1 MTHAT
6 RRSIGNA
13 LQFSFDTVGLV
24 SAWHGT
30 INLRLLLNPLMQRQL
45 TRQDLQLLV
54 PPVYIVLLL
63 WIAAGIW
70 LHAYRP
76 PKKQLVA
83 GRFANLIESV
93 ILASILIIVATF
105 FVRQLGAELSRSFVL
120 LFMPVCLIC
129 MLLAR
134 YLAVLARTAGEKMW
148 PAPERVAVLGNGAEA
163 CEVADRVRRADARSV
178 TLAGLIL
185 PGETSDEPALVAAGP
200 VLGTIQRLAE
210 VINRT
215 RLDRIIVANGCITD
229 REVDEC
235 GVISKRMGVVLSRAL
250 VVPSVAV
257 QVEFG
262 EHFGLPLLNVRP
274 IAFTRGQE
282 MVKRCFDIVLAG
294 AVILLLAPLIAA
306 AAILIKLTSEGPVFY
321 KSPRV
326 GRGGRYFTFVKFRS
340 MYAHKME
347 RRHVVERN
355 EKNGHLF
362 KMRNDPRITP
372 LGRFMRKYSIDELPQ
387 LFNVLRGEM
396 SLVGPRPLPAEDL
409 DPDGQSREFHAW
421 SEQRSRVLPGIT
433 GLWQINGR
441 SDLTFER
448 MIELDIEYI
457 RKWSLDLD
465 LRILLETPLVVLV
478 GKGAY

>member
-24 SAWHGT
+24 VAWQAT

-45 TRQDLQLLV
+45 TRQDLYLLA
-54 PPVYIVLLL
+54 PPVYVVLLL
-63 WIAAGIW
+63 WMTAGVW
-70 LHAYRP
+70 LGAYRP
-76 PKKQLVA
+76 PKKQLA
-83 GRFANLIESV
+83 GGRFANLIESV
-93 ILASILIIVATF
+93 ILASVLIIVATF
-105 FVRQLGAELSRSFVL
+105 FFRQFGAELSRSFVL
-120 LFMPVCLIC
+120 LFMPVCLLC

-134 YLAVLARTAGEKMW
+134 YFGVLARTAVENFW
-148 PAPERVAVLGNGAEA
+148 PAPERVAVLGDGVEA
-163 CEVADRVRRADARSV
+163 REVAKRVLSAGAHSV
-178 TLAGLIL
+178 TLAGVIL
-185 PGETSDEPALVAAGP
+185 PGENSEECASVAAGP

-215 RLDRIIVANGCITD
+215 QLDRIIVANGCITD

-235 GVISKRMGVVLSRAL
+235 GVISKRMGVVLSRAI

-262 EHFGLPLLNVRP
+262 EHFGLSLLNVRP

-282 MVKRCFDIVLAG
+282 IAKRCFDIVLAG
-294 AVILLLAPLIAA
+294 AGIILLAPLIAA
-306 AAILIKLTSEGPVFY
+306 AAILIKLTSDGPVFY
-321 KSPRV
+321 RSPRV
-326 GRGGRYFTFVKFRS
+326 GRGGRYFDFVKFRS
-340 MYAHKME
+340 MYVHKME
-347 RRHVVERN
+347 RPHLTKDN
-355 EKNGHLF
+355 EKSGHLF
-362 KMRNDPRITP
+362 KIRNDPRITP
-372 LGRFMRKYSIDELPQ
+372 LGHFMRKYSIDELPQ

-421 SEQRSRVLPGIT
+421 SEQRSRVPPGIT

>member
-1 MTHAT
+1 MTHAA

-24 SAWHGT
+24 AAWHGT
-30 INLRLLLNPLMQRQL
+30 INLRLLLNPFMQRQL
-45 TRQDLQLLV
+45 TREDLYLLA
-54 PPVYIVLLL
+54 PPVYTVLLL
-63 WIAAGIW
+63 WIAAGVW

-76 PKKQLVA
+76 PKKQLA
-83 GRFANLIESV
+83 GGRFANLIESV
-93 ILASILIIVATF
+93 ILASMLIIVATF
-105 FVRQLGAELSRSFVL
+105 FFRQFGADLSRSFVL
-120 LFMPVCLIC
+120 LFMPVCLTC
-129 MLLAR
+129 MLAAR
-134 YLAVLARTAGEKMW
+134 YLGVLTRTAGEKLW
-148 PAPERVAVLGNGAEA
+148 PAPERVAVLGNGVEA
-163 CEVADRVRRADARSV
+163 REVAEHVRSADARSV
-178 TLAGLIL
+178 MLAGLIL
-185 PGETSDEPALVAAGP
+185 PGESSDEAALVASGP
-200 VLGTIQRLAE
+200 VLGTTKRLAE

-215 RLDRIIVANGCITD
+215 QIDRIIVANGCITD

-235 GVISKRMGVVLSRAL
+235 GVISKRMGVVLSRAM
-250 VVPSVAV
+250 VVPKVAV

-274 IAFTRGQE
+274 VAFSRVQE
-282 MVKRCFDIVLAG
+282 IVKRCFDIVLAG
-294 AVILLLAPLIAA
+294 ASIVLLVPLTAA
-306 AAILIKLTSEGPVFY
+306 IAILIKLTSDGPILY
-321 KSPRV
+321 KSRRV

-340 MYAHKME
+340 MYANKME
-347 RRHVVERN
+347 RQHVLRDN
-355 EKNGHLF
+355 EKSGHLF
-362 KMRNDPRITP
+362 KMRKDPRVTP
-372 LGRFMRKYSIDELPQ
+372 LGRFMRKYSLDELPQ

-409 DPDGQSREFHAW
+409 DPDGQSHEFRAW

-448 MIELDIEYI
+448 MIELDIDYI